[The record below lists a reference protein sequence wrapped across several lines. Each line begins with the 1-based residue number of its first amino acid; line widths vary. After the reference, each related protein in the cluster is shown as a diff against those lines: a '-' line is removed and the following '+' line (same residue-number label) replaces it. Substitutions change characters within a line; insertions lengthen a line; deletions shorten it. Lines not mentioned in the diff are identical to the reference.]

1 MPCGPPVIVF
11 RQSGI
16 GIGLHI
22 EVAPITDC
30 HLDSHQIVVSSAAGF
45 GSVYN
50 FDAIADHFTLDLGP
64 ELPRRLDRTSR

>member
-16 GIGLHI
+16 GTDHGL
-22 EVAPITDC
+22 PPRQSSDC
-30 HLDSHQIVVSSAAGF
+30 GRQRAWF

-50 FDAIADHFTLDLGP
+50 FDAIADHFTFDLGP